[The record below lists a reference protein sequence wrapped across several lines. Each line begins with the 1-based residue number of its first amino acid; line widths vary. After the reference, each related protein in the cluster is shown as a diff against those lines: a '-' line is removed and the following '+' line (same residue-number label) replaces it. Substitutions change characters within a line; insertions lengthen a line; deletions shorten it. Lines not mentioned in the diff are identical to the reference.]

1 MPMLYP
7 LPEFLM
13 GVVTREQY
21 VRWLQ
26 RKAQA
31 HAIRDRKRVS
41 SPATITVS
49 GYKTA
54 IHAAV
59 LASDGLDHYTGE
71 PLNWAQISTY
81 NNVASKAGRSAY
93 KAGFALLPSVDH
105 VGAGSDGY
113 DFVICGW
120 RTNDSKHDMS
130 LVDFVALCRRVL
142 AKHGHVSPD

>member
-1 MPMLYP
+1 MPVLYS
-7 LPEFLM
+7 LPDFLS

-21 VRWLQ
+21 VRWLH

-31 HAIRDRKRVS
+31 HVIRDRKRVTW
-41 SPATITVS
+41 PVTVS
-49 GYKTA
+49 AYKTA

-59 LASDGLDHYTGE
+59 VASGGLDHYTGE

-81 NNVASKAGRSAY
+81 DNAASKAGRSAY

-105 VGAGSDGY
+105 VSGDGDGY

-130 LVDFVALCRRVL
+130 LADFVALCRRVV
-142 AKHGHVSPD
+142 ARHGHLSPA